1 MSFRTVTRATAV
13 LGAAAA
19 LTVAGAGAAM
29 ATTHANEVDGNT
41 VSVTFKLD
49 QGGLA
54 DGDTCG
60 AVLTPTAAAAG
71 VAAKFAGGDI
81 ETIFNTLTDDED
93 VIVLESD
100 ATGAPFVV
108 LGEVLGIGFNE
119 RTVSAEV
126 PSNVYSLVSV
136 CISDRKNPTITPT
149 LMVGPPIDA
158 IQGSVS
164 TLSTGDNL
172 TAGSGLLSD
181 AATGNLGGGSSMP
194 GS

>member
-41 VSVTFKLD
+41 VSVTFELD
-49 QGGLA
+49 GGFI
-54 DGDTCG
+54 DGDICG

-71 VAAKFAGGDI
+71 VAAKFASGDI
-81 ETIFNTLTDDED
+81 KKIFNTLTNDDD
-93 VIVLESD
+93 VIVLYRD
-100 ATGAPFVV
+100 GLILDTPYVA
-108 LGEVLGIGFNE
+108 LGKVGVGITSG
-119 RTVSAEV
+119 TVSAEV

-136 CISDRKNPTITPT
+136 CSSDIKNPTITPT

>member
-108 LGEVLGIGFNE
+108 LGEVFGIGFNE

>member
-19 LTVAGAGAAM
+19 LTGAGAGAAM

-126 PSNVYSLVSV
+126 PTNVYSLVSV

>member
-136 CISDRKNPTITPT
+136 CLSDRKNPTITPT

>member
-29 ATTHANEVDGNT
+29 ATTHANAVDGNT